1 MANFWLGKLDL
12 VELMESDMT
21 KKYNTK
27 NYDYLVIGAGPF
39 GMIFAYE
46 AAKRGKKSLI
56 VEKRPYIGGNMHT
69 HTEHGI
75 TVHDFGAHIFHT
87 DNKEVWDYIR
97 QFASFNGYQNQ
108 VVANYKGTLYNL
120 PFNMNTFY
128 QMWGTK
134 TPDEAHAK
142 IEEQK
147 NAALKDL
154 GDRQPRN
161 LEEQAISLIGT
172 DIYNKLIK
180 GYTEKQWG
188 RKATELPAFIIK
200 RLPVRFIYDNN
211 YFNHRYQGI
220 PVGGYTQIFERML
233 EQSNGLVDVLT
244 DTDFFDDKETLL
256 SEFPRVLYT
265 GMIDQFFDYKFG
277 ELEYRSLRFE
287 HEVIDSDN
295 YQGNSVINYTDA
307 ETPYTRVMEWKHFDG
322 LADEGKTIITKEY
335 PQEWDRS
342 KEAYYPVNNDEN
354 TRIYKAYAKEAR
366 DNHPEIIFGGRLGKY
381 RYFDM
386 DQVFNDAFNTVR
398 QEFDINQNFNFAHD
412 EVK

>member
-1 MANFWLGKLDL
+1 
-12 VELMESDMT
+12 MT

-27 NYDYLVIGAGPF
+27 NYDYLVVGAGPF

-97 QFASFNGYQNQ
+97 QFADFNGFQNQ

-233 EQSNGLVDVLT
+233 EQSNGLIDVLT
-244 DTDFFDDKETLL
+244 DTDFFDDKETFL

-398 QEFDINQNFNFAHD
+398 QEFNINQDFNFAHD

>member
-1 MANFWLGKLDL
+1 MLALYGDI
-12 VELMESDMT
+12 MT
-21 KKYNTK
+21 NKFNTK
-27 NYDYLVIGAGPF
+27 NYDYLIVGAGPF

-46 AAKRGKKSLI
+46 AAKRGKKSLVI
-56 VEKRPYIGGNMHT
+56 EKRPYIAGNMHT

-97 QFASFNGYQNQ
+97 RFASFNGYQNQ

-134 TPDEAHAK
+134 TPDEAKAK
-142 IEEQK
+142 IEAQK
-147 NAALKDL
+147 QVALKDL
-154 GDRQPRN
+154 GDKQPSN

-172 DIYNKLIK
+172 DIYEKLIK

-188 RKATELPAFIIK
+188 RPATELPAFIIK

-220 PVGGYTQIFERML
+220 PVGGYTQIFEQML
-233 EQSNGLVDVLT
+233 SEADGLVDVLT
-244 DTDFFDDKETLL
+244 DTDFFDHKAELL
-256 SEFPRVLYT
+256 AEFPRVLYT

-287 HEVIDSDN
+287 HELIDSEN
-295 YQGNSVINYTDA
+295 YQGNAVINYTDA
-307 ETPYTRVMEWKHFDG
+307 QTPYTRVMEWKHFDG
-322 LADEGKTIITKEY
+322 LADEGKTIITREY
-335 PQEWDRS
+335 PQEWNRS
-342 KEAYYPVNNDEN
+342 KEAYYPVNNDKN
-354 TRIYKAYAKEAR
+354 TQIYKQYAKEAR
-366 DNHPEIIFGGRLGKY
+366 QNHPEIIFGGRLGKY

-386 DQVFNDAFNTVR
+386 DQVFNDALNTVR
-398 QEFDINQNFNFAHD
+398 EEFNVPESFNFAHD
-412 EVK
+412 VTK

>member
-1 MANFWLGKLDL
+1 
-12 VELMESDMT
+12 MT

-27 NYDYLVIGAGPF
+27 NYDYLVVGAGPF

-97 QFASFNGYQNQ
+97 QFADFNGFQNQ

-335 PQEWDRS
+335 PQDWNRS

-398 QEFDINQNFNFAHD
+398 QEFDINQDFNFAHD

>member
-1 MANFWLGKLDL
+1 
-12 VELMESDMT
+12 MT

-27 NYDYLVIGAGPF
+27 NYDYLVVGAGPF

-87 DNKEVWDYIR
+87 DNKELWDYIR

>member
-1 MANFWLGKLDL
+1 
-12 VELMESDMT
+12 MT

-27 NYDYLVIGAGPF
+27 NYDYLVVGAGPF

-97 QFASFNGYQNQ
+97 QFADFNGYQNQ

-128 QMWGTK
+128 QMWGTT

-142 IEEQK
+142 IEAQK

-244 DTDFFDDKETLL
+244 DMDFFDDKETLL
-256 SEFPRVLYT
+256 AEFPRVLYT

-354 TRIYKAYAKEAR
+354 TKIYKAYAKEAR

-398 QEFDINQNFNFAHD
+398 QEFDINRDFNFAHD

>member
-1 MANFWLGKLDL
+1 
-12 VELMESDMT
+12 MT
-21 KKYNTK
+21 NKFNTK
-27 NYDYLVIGAGPF
+27 NYDYLIVGAGPF

-46 AAKRGKKSLI
+46 AAKRGKKSLVI
-56 VEKRPYIGGNMHT
+56 EKRPYIAGNMHT

-97 QFASFNGYQNQ
+97 RFASFNGYQNQ

-134 TPDEAHAK
+134 TPDEAKAK
-142 IEEQK
+142 IESQK
-147 NAALKDL
+147 QVALKDL
-154 GDRQPRN
+154 GDKQPSN

-172 DIYNKLIK
+172 DIYEKLIK

-188 RKATELPAFIIK
+188 RPATELPAFIIK

-220 PVGGYTQIFERML
+220 PVGGYTQIFEQML
-233 EQSNGLVDVLT
+233 SEADGLVDVLT
-244 DTDFFDDKETLL
+244 DTDFFDHKEELL
-256 SEFPRVLYT
+256 AEFPRVLYT

-287 HEVIDSDN
+287 HELIDSEN
-295 YQGNSVINYTDA
+295 YQGNAVINYTDA
-307 ETPYTRVMEWKHFDG
+307 QTPYTRVMEWKHFDG
-322 LADEGKTIITKEY
+322 LADEGKTIITREY
-335 PQEWDRS
+335 PQEWNRS
-342 KEAYYPVNNDEN
+342 KEAYYPVNNDKN
-354 TRIYKAYAKEAR
+354 TQIYKQYAKEAR
-366 DNHPEIIFGGRLGKY
+366 QNHPEIIFGGRLGKY

-386 DQVFNDAFNTVR
+386 DQVFNDALNTVR
-398 QEFDINQNFNFAHD
+398 EEFNVPESFNFAHD
-412 EVK
+412 VTK

>member
-1 MANFWLGKLDL
+1 
-12 VELMESDMT
+12 MT
-21 KKYNTK
+21 NKFNTK
-27 NYDYLVIGAGPF
+27 NYDYLIVGAGPF

-46 AAKRGKKSLI
+46 AAKRGKKSLVI
-56 VEKRPYIGGNMHT
+56 EKRPYIAGNMHT

-97 QFASFNGYQNQ
+97 RFASFNGYQNQ

-134 TPDEAHAK
+134 TPDEAKAK
-142 IEEQK
+142 IEAQK
-147 NAALKDL
+147 QVALKDL
-154 GDRQPRN
+154 GDKQPSN

-172 DIYNKLIK
+172 DIYEKLIK

-188 RKATELPAFIIK
+188 RPATELPAFIIK

-220 PVGGYTQIFERML
+220 PVGGYTQIFEQML
-233 EQSNGLVDVLT
+233 SEADGLVDVLT
-244 DTDFFDDKETLL
+244 DTDFFDHKEELL
-256 SEFPRVLYT
+256 AEFPRILYT

-287 HEVIDSDN
+287 HELIDSEN
-295 YQGNSVINYTDA
+295 YQGNAVINYTDA
-307 ETPYTRVMEWKHFDG
+307 QTPYTRVMEWKHFDG
-322 LADEGKTIITKEY
+322 LADEGKTIITREY
-335 PQEWDRS
+335 PQEWNRS
-342 KEAYYPVNNDEN
+342 KEAYYPVNNDKN
-354 TRIYKAYAKEAR
+354 TQIYKQYAKEAR
-366 DNHPEIIFGGRLGKY
+366 QNHPEIIFGGRLGKY

-386 DQVFNDAFNTVR
+386 DQVFNDALNTVR
-398 QEFDINQNFNFAHD
+398 EEFNVPESFNFAHD
-412 EVK
+412 VTK

>member
-1 MANFWLGKLDL
+1 
-12 VELMESDMT
+12 MT

-27 NYDYLVIGAGPF
+27 NYDYLVVGAGPF

-75 TVHDFGAHIFHT
+75 TVHDYGAHIFHT

-398 QEFDINQNFNFAHD
+398 QEFDINQDFNFAHD

>member
-1 MANFWLGKLDL
+1 
-12 VELMESDMT
+12 MT
-21 KKYNTK
+21 NKFNTK
-27 NYDYLVIGAGPF
+27 NYDYLIVGAGPF

-46 AAKRGKKSLI
+46 AAKRGKKSLVI
-56 VEKRPYIGGNMHT
+56 EKRPYIAGNMHT

-97 QFASFNGYQNQ
+97 RFASFNGYQNQ

-134 TPDEAHAK
+134 TPDEAKAK
-142 IEEQK
+142 IEAQK
-147 NAALKDL
+147 QVALKDL
-154 GDRQPRN
+154 GDKQPSN

-172 DIYNKLIK
+172 DIYEKLIK

-188 RKATELPAFIIK
+188 RPATELPAFIIK

-220 PVGGYTQIFERML
+220 PVGGYTQIFEQML
-233 EQSNGLVDVLT
+233 SEADGLVDVLT
-244 DTDFFDDKETLL
+244 DTDFFDHKEELL
-256 SEFPRVLYT
+256 AEFPRVLYT

-287 HEVIDSDN
+287 HELIDSEN
-295 YQGNSVINYTDA
+295 YQGNAVINYTDA
-307 ETPYTRVMEWKHFDG
+307 QTPYTRVMEWKHFDD
-322 LADEGKTIITKEY
+322 LADEGKTIITREY
-335 PQEWDRS
+335 PQEWNRS
-342 KEAYYPVNNDEN
+342 KEAYYPVNNDKN
-354 TRIYKAYAKEAR
+354 TQIYKQYAKEAR
-366 DNHPEIIFGGRLGKY
+366 QNHPEIIFGGRLGKY

-386 DQVFNDAFNTVR
+386 DQVFNDALNTVR
-398 QEFDINQNFNFAHD
+398 EEFNVPESFNFAHD
-412 EVK
+412 VTK